1 MSTTTETQRSGARP
15 SSSASP
21 PVSAEKASDSGAFTH
36 RQILTILSG
45 LMLGMFLAA
54 LDQNIVST
62 SIRTIADDLNGLNL
76 QAWATT
82 AYLITATIST
92 PLYGKLSDLYG
103 RKPFFLFAISIFV
116 IGSVLCTI
124 STSMYELAIFRAVQG
139 AGAGGLMSLALT
151 IIGDIVPPRERAR
164 YQGFFLAVF
173 GTASVVG
180 PVVGGFFAGTDSII
194 GITGWRWVFLVN
206 VPIGILALVV
216 VWRVLNLPH
225 TRRERKID
233 WPGASA
239 LAIALVPLLIVAEQ
253 GQTWGWGSTNAL
265 LCYGIGVVGIIGFVL
280 AERAYGDDALLPLR
294 LFRNGVFSLTT
305 VIAVITGIGMFGG
318 IAIVPQYL
326 QIVTGSSPTQ
336 AGLEMI
342 PLVGGLMVGSII
354 SGQLTSRTGRYKVFP
369 VIGLGLMTV
378 GMLLFHFLLHADT
391 EYWLIAVLMVIFGL
405 GLGNCM
411 QTLVLAVQNAVPA
424 SDMGVATA
432 SATFFRQL
440 GGTLGVSVFI
450 SILFSTLGGN
460 IISAFRTASTDPG
473 FRAAAAD
480 PAVAANPAN
489 AVALNP
495 AVGVARVTEDSSV
508 LQQMDPRLARPFFEG
523 FAASMD
529 LVFLVAACVIAV
541 GFVLIWFLKEVPL
554 RTTSGIQARQAEAA
568 AEGAGPGSVD
578 AAAEVTGPARG
589 ALDVPASAPP
599 VGAAGAAGSERV
611 VRPSPVPRG
620 GRHESPVANGQWS
633 TGNGHTTNGSNGHGT
648 NGHANGHSNG
658 NGSNGNGSNGNG
670 ALGAWSFGAG
680 AHEQAG
686 YGHDQAGQPAGHGD
700 SVVLGVLSDGPDDAP
715 GGFRDALSGIPMALH
730 ALDGTV
736 VDRTFSAAD
745 GSFRLHAPLPGNYV
759 VVANPTTFR
768 PHAELV
774 PLDGVPVRKQF
785 ALRRATPVGGSVLD
799 TADAPVVGA
808 TVTVTDA
815 RGGVR
820 AVRRTGADGTWE
832 CPELEAGTYTVAV
845 LAPGREPVAE
855 RLVVDSSAPAG
866 RRGTRHDVRVPVARH
881 AVRGQV
887 RSSSGATVGE
897 SLVVLMGAD
906 GRVVAS
912 TVTDTAG
919 RFEVSDLT
927 EGRYLLTASGFAP
940 VSEQV
945 TVSGSETAVELTVEP
960 PRPASSEPVADESDP
975 MTAPLPVVADR

>member
-1 MSTTTETQRSGARP
+1 MSTPTETQRSGARP
-15 SSSASP
+15 SSSEAQAASSAP
-21 PVSAEKASDSGAFTH
+21 PGTAGGSFTH

-45 LMLGMFLAA
+45 LLLGMFLAA

-103 RKPFFLFAISIFV
+103 RKPFFLFAIGVFV

-164 YQGFFLAVF
+164 YQGYFLAVF
-173 GTASVVG
+173 GTSSVIG
-180 PVVGGFFAGTDSII
+180 PVVGGFFAGADSIV

-206 VPIGILALVV
+206 VPIGIIAFTV

-225 TRRERKID
+225 TRREHRID

-239 LAIALVPLLIVAEQ
+239 LAVALVPLLIVAEQ
-253 GQTWGWGSTNAL
+253 GQSWGWGSTWAIV
-265 LCYGIGVVGIIGFVL
+265 CYVVGAVGIVAFVL

-305 VIAVITGIGMFGG
+305 VIAIITGVGMFGG

-326 QIVTGSSPTQ
+326 QIVGGSSPTE

-342 PLVGGLMVGSII
+342 PLVGGIMVASII

-369 VIGLGLMTV
+369 VIGLGLMTL
-378 GMLLFHFLLHADT
+378 GMVLFHFLLHADT
-391 EYWLIAVLMVIFGL
+391 PYWQVAILMVVFGL

-432 SATFFRQL
+432 SATFFRQM
-440 GGTLGVSVFI
+440 GGTLGVSVFL
-450 SILFSTLGGN
+450 SILFSTVSGN
-460 IISAFRTASTDPG
+460 IATAFRS
-473 FRAAAAD
+473 AAGSPDFQAALAD
-480 PAVAANPAN
+480 PAVASNPVNAAAVNPATG
-489 AVALNP
+489 AAQI
-495 AVGVARVTEDSSV
+495 TQDSSI

-523 FAASMD
+523 FASSMD

-554 RTTSGIQARQAEAA
+554 RTTSGIQARQAEESGRA
-568 AEGAGPGSVD
+568 AGPGSVD
-578 AAAEVTGPARG
+578 SAAEVDGPARG
-589 ALDVPASAPP
+589 ALDVPASTPP

-611 VRPSPVPRG
+611 LRPSPVPRG
-620 GRHESPVANGQWS
+620 HGRHEAPSPR
-633 TGNGHTTNGSNGHGT
+633 
-648 NGHANGHSNG
+648 
-658 NGSNGNGSNGNG
+658 
-670 ALGAWSFGAG
+670 
-680 AHEQAG
+680 
-686 YGHDQAGQPAGHGD
+686 GD
-700 SVVLGVLSDGPDDAP
+700 SVVLGQLSDGPLPDDRSVRFSDDVA
-715 GGFRDALSGIPMALH
+715 GVPMALH

-745 GSFRLHAPLPGNYV
+745 GSYRLHAPLPGNYV
-759 VVANPTTFR
+759 VVANPSTFK

-774 PLDGVPVRKQF
+774 SLDGVPVHRPL
-785 ALRRATPVGGSVLD
+785 ALRRATPVGGSVRD
-799 TADAPVVGA
+799 TVDIPVVGA

-815 RGGVR
+815 SGGVR
-820 AVRRTGADGTWE
+820 AVRRTGADGSWE
-832 CPELEAGTYTVAV
+832 CPELEPGTYTVAV

-855 RLVVDSSAPAG
+855 RLVVAEATPAG
-866 RRGTRHDVRVPVARH
+866 RRSTRHDVRVPVARH
-881 AVRGQV
+881 AVRGCV
-887 RSSSGATVGE
+887 RSSSGAAVPE

-912 TVTDTAG
+912 TVTDGSG
-919 RFEVSDLT
+919 RFAVEDLA

-945 TVSGSETAVELTVEP
+945 TVGAGHPTTVELAVEP
-960 PRPASSEPVADESDP
+960 PRPASTEPVDDA
-975 MTAPLPVVADR
+975 TAPLPVVR

>member
-1 MSTTTETQRSGARP
+1 MSTTT
-15 SSSASP
+15 ASP

-116 IGSVLCTI
+116 VGSVLCTI
-124 STSMYELAIFRAVQG
+124 STSMYELAIFRAIQG

-225 TRRERKID
+225 TRRERRID

-391 EYWLIAVLMVIFGL
+391 PYWLIAVLMVVFGL

-460 IISAFRTASTDPG
+460 IISAFRSASTDPG
-473 FRAAAAD
+473 FLAAAAD

-495 AVGVARVTEDSSV
+495 AAGVARVTEDSSV

-589 ALDVPASAPP
+589 GLDVPTSAPA

-611 VRPSPVPRG
+611 LRPSPVPRA
-620 GRHESPVANGQWS
+620 GRHESPVATGQWS
-633 TGNGHTTNGSNGHGT
+633 TGDGQVSNGHV
-648 NGHANGHSNG
+648 ANGHVANG
-658 NGSNGNGSNGNG
+658 NGHGSDGDG
-670 ALGAWSFGAG
+670 QLGTWSFGSG
-680 AHEQAG
+680 QHEQAD
-686 YGHDQAGQPAGHGD
+686 HRQAGHGD
-700 SVVLGVLSDGPDDAP
+700 SVVLGLLSDGPDEGR
-715 GGFRDALSGIPMALH
+715 GGFSDALSGIPMALH

-774 PLDGVPVRKQF
+774 PLDGVPVRRQF
-785 ALRRATPVGGSVLD
+785 ALRRSTPVGGSVLD
-799 TADAPVVGA
+799 TTDAPVVGA
-808 TVTVTDA
+808 TITVTDA

-832 CPELEAGTYTVAV
+832 CPELEPGTYTVAV

-881 AVRGQV
+881 TVRGQV
-887 RSSSGATVGE
+887 RSSSGATVPE

-919 RFEVSDLT
+919 RFEVTDLT

-945 TVSGSETAVELTVEP
+945 TVSGHGTAVELTVEP
-960 PRPASSEPVADESDP
+960 PRPASSEPRPQDEADP
-975 MTAPLPVVADR
+975 VTAPLPVVADR

>member
-1 MSTTTETQRSGARP
+1 MSTTT
-15 SSSASP
+15 ASP
-21 PVSAEKASDSGAFTH
+21 PASAAKTSGSGAFTH

-103 RKPFFLFAISIFV
+103 RKPFFLFAISVFV

-124 STSMYELAIFRAVQG
+124 STSMYELAAFRALQG

-164 YQGFFLAVF
+164 YQGYFLAVF
-173 GTASVVG
+173 GTSSVVG
-180 PVVGGFFAGTDSII
+180 PVVGGFFAGTSSII

-206 VPIGILALVV
+206 VPIGVLAFIV

-225 TRRERKID
+225 TRRERRID

-253 GQTWGWGSTNAL
+253 GQSWGWGSAWSIT
-265 LCYGIGVVGIIGFVL
+265 CYVIGVVGIIGFVL

-326 QIVTGSSPTQ
+326 QIVNGSSPTR

-342 PLVGGLMVGSII
+342 PLVGGLMVASII

-391 EYWLIAVLMVIFGL
+391 PYWEVAILMVVFGL

-432 SATFFRQL
+432 SATFFRQM
-440 GGTLGVSVFI
+440 GGTVGVSVFI
-450 SILFSTLGGN
+450 SILFGTLGGN
-460 IISAFRTASTDPG
+460 ITSAFRSAAASPD
-473 FRAAAAD
+473 FRAALAD
-480 PAVAANPAN
+480 PAVTSNPVNAAAVNPA
-489 AVALNP
+489 AGA
-495 AVGVARVTEDSSV
+495 AQVTQDSSV

-523 FAASMD
+523 FASSMD

-554 RTTSGIQARQAEAA
+554 RTTSGIQARQAEEAGHA
-568 AEGAGPGSVD
+568 QGPGSVD
-578 AAAEVTGPARG
+578 SAAEVDGPARG
-589 ALDVPASAPP
+589 ALDLPTSTPP
-599 VGAAGAAGSERV
+599 VGAAGAAGSERLL
-611 VRPSPVPRG
+611 RPSPVPRSR
-620 GRHESPVANGQWS
+620 GRHEAPG
-633 TGNGHTTNGSNGHGT
+633 
-648 NGHANGHSNG
+648 
-658 NGSNGNGSNGNG
+658 
-670 ALGAWSFGAG
+670 
-680 AHEQAG
+680 
-686 YGHDQAGQPAGHGD
+686 GD
-700 SVVLGVLSDGPDDAP
+700 SVVLGRLSDGPVPDDGSVRFADDVA
-715 GGFRDALSGIPMALH
+715 GVPMALH

-759 VVANPTTFR
+759 VVANPSTFK

-774 PLDGVPVRKQF
+774 SLDGVPVHR
-785 ALRRATPVGGSVLD
+785 ALAMRRATPVGGSVRD
-799 TADAPVVGA
+799 TADTPVVGA

-815 RGGVR
+815 SGGVR

-832 CPELEAGTYTVAV
+832 CPELDAGTYTVAV

-855 RLVVDSSAPAG
+855 RLVVAEASPAG
-866 RRGTRHDVRVPVARH
+866 RRSTRHDVRVPVARH

-887 RSSSGATVGE
+887 RSSSGAAVPE

-919 RFEVSDLT
+919 RFAVEDLT

-940 VSEQV
+940 VSEEV
-945 TVSGSETAVELTVEP
+945 DVAPGRHAAVELTVDP
-960 PRPASSEPVADESDP
+960 PRPVAPAVEQADP
-975 MTAPLPVVADR
+975 QTAPLPVVR

>member
-1 MSTTTETQRSGARP
+1 MSTTT
-15 SSSASP
+15 ASP
-21 PVSAEKASDSGAFTH
+21 PASAAKTSGDGAFTH

-103 RKPFFLFAISIFV
+103 RKPFFLFAIGVFV

-124 STSMYELAIFRAVQG
+124 STSMYELAIFRAIQG

-164 YQGFFLAVF
+164 YQGYFLAVF
-173 GTASVVG
+173 GTSSVIG

-194 GITGWRWVFLVN
+194 GVTGWRWVFLVN
-206 VPIGILALVV
+206 VPIGIIAFTV

-225 TRRERKID
+225 TRREHRID
-233 WPGASA
+233 WPGAAS
-239 LAIALVPLLIVAEQ
+239 LAVALVPLLIVAEQ
-253 GQTWGWGSTNAL
+253 GQTWGWDSTWAIV
-265 LCYGIGVVGIIGFVL
+265 CYVVGVVGIIAFVL
-280 AERAYGDDALLPLR
+280 SERAYGDDALLPLR

-326 QIVTGSSPTQ
+326 QIVGGSSPTQ

-342 PLVGGLMVGSII
+342 PLVGGIMVASII

-369 VIGLGLMTV
+369 VIGLGLMTL
-378 GMLLFHFLLHADT
+378 GMFLFHFLLHADT
-391 EYWLIAVLMVIFGL
+391 PYWQVAVLMVVFGL

-432 SATFFRQL
+432 SATFFRQM
-440 GGTLGVSVFI
+440 GGTLGVSVFL

-460 IISAFRTASTDPG
+460 ITSAFRGAASSPDY
-473 FRAAAAD
+473 RAALAD
-480 PAVAANPAN
+480 PAVTANPVN
-489 AVALNP
+489 AAGLDP
-495 AVGVARVTEDSSV
+495 ASGAAQVTQDSSI

-554 RTTSGIQARQAEAA
+554 RTTSGIQARQAEQAGQ
-568 AEGAGPGSVD
+568 GAGPGSVD
-578 AAAEVTGPARG
+578 SAAEVDGPARG
-589 ALDVPASAPP
+589 ALDVPASAPA
-599 VGAAGAAGSERV
+599 VGAAGAAGGERV
-611 VRPSPVPRG
+611 LRPSPVPRPH
-620 GRHESPVANGQWS
+620 GRHEAPTRG
-633 TGNGHTTNGSNGHGT
+633 
-648 NGHANGHSNG
+648 
-658 NGSNGNGSNGNG
+658 
-670 ALGAWSFGAG
+670 
-680 AHEQAG
+680 
-686 YGHDQAGQPAGHGD
+686 GD
-700 SVVLGVLSDGPDDAP
+700 SVVLGRLSDGVLPDEESVRFADDVA
-715 GGFRDALSGIPMALH
+715 GVPMALH

-745 GSFRLHAPLPGNYV
+745 GSYRLHAPLPGNYV
-759 VVANPTTFR
+759 VVANPSTFK

-774 PLDGVPVRKQF
+774 SLDGVPVHRPL
-785 ALRRATPVGGSVLD
+785 ALRRATPVGGSVRD
-799 TADAPVVGA
+799 TADTPVVGA

-815 RGGVR
+815 SGGVR
-820 AVRRTGADGTWE
+820 AVRRTGADGSWE
-832 CPELEAGTYTVAV
+832 CPELEPGSYTVAV

-855 RLVVDSSAPAG
+855 RLDVAEATPAG
-866 RRGTRHDVRVPVARH
+866 RRSTRHDVRVPVARH

-887 RSSSGATVGE
+887 RSTSGAVVPE

-919 RFEVSDLT
+919 RFAVEDLA

-945 TVSGSETAVELTVEP
+945 TVGSGAHAPAVELTVDP
-960 PRPASSEPVADESDP
+960 PQPVRTPSPVDAE
-975 MTAPLPVVADR
+975 TTPLPVTR

>member
-1 MSTTTETQRSGARP
+1 MTSTTASSTAAVATTAGARP
-15 SSSASP
+15 AP
-21 PVSAEKASDSGAFTH
+21 TTGGFTH

-62 SIRTIADDLNGLNL
+62 SIRTIADDLHGLNL

-103 RKPFFLFAISIFV
+103 RKPFFLFAIGVFV

-124 STSMYELAIFRAVQG
+124 STSMYELAGFRALQG
-139 AGAGGLMSLALT
+139 IGAGGLMSLALT

-164 YQGFFLAVF
+164 YQGYFLAVF
-173 GTASVVG
+173 GTSSVIG
-180 PVVGGFFAGTDSII
+180 PVVGGFFAGTTSII
-194 GITGWRWVFLVN
+194 GIDGWRWVFLVN
-206 VPIGILALVV
+206 VPIGILAFAV

-225 TRRERKID
+225 TRRERRID
-233 WPGASA
+233 WPGAVA

-253 GQTWGWGSTNAL
+253 GQSWGWGSTDAI
-265 LCYGIGVVGIIGFVL
+265 LCYVIGIVGLIGFVI

-326 QIVTGSSPTQ
+326 QIVNGSTPTQ
-336 AGLEMI
+336 AGLQMI
-342 PLVGGLMVGSII
+342 PLVGGLMVASII

-391 EYWLIAVLMVIFGL
+391 PYWEIAILMVVFGL

-432 SATFFRQL
+432 SATFFRQM
-440 GGTLGVSVFI
+440 GGTLGVSVFL
-450 SILFSTLGGN
+450 SILFSTVGGN
-460 IISAFRTASTDPG
+460 IISAFRS
-473 FRAAAAD
+473 AAGTPSFQAALAD
-480 PAVAANPAN
+480 PAVASNPVNAAAVNPATG
-489 AVALNP
+489 AAQV
-495 AVGVARVTEDSSV
+495 VQDSSI
-508 LQQMDPRLARPFFEG
+508 LQRMDPRLAEPFFAG
-523 FAASMD
+523 FAQSMD
-529 LVFLVAACVIAV
+529 LVFLVAACVIFV

-554 RTTSGIQARQAEAA
+554 RTTSGIQARQAE
-568 AEGAGPGSVD
+568 ESGPGAGPGSVD
-578 AAAEVTGPARG
+578 AAAEVTGPGRG
-589 ALDVPASAPP
+589 AMDVPVSAPP
-599 VGAAGAAGSERV
+599 VGAAGAAGGDRL
-611 VRPSPVPRG
+611 VRLDGRRPTPGPRPAG
-620 GRHESPVANGQWS
+620 HGRHEAPE
-633 TGNGHTTNGSNGHGT
+633 H
-648 NGHANGHSNG
+648 
-658 NGSNGNGSNGNG
+658 
-670 ALGAWSFGAG
+670 
-680 AHEQAG
+680 
-686 YGHDQAGQPAGHGD
+686 HGD
-700 SVVLGVLSDGPDDAP
+700 SVVLGTLVDAADQPAGETADDRFARPTDG
-715 GGFRDALSGIPMALH
+715 ALVGVPMALH

-745 GSFRLHAPLPGNYV
+745 GSFRLHAPAPGSYV
-759 VVANPTTFR
+759 VLATPGVFR

-774 PLDGVPVRKQF
+774 ALDGVPVRRRF
-785 ALRRATPVGGSVLD
+785 GLRRSTPVGGAVRD
-799 TADAPVVGA
+799 AADIPVVGA
-808 TVTVTDA
+808 TVTVTDPG
-815 RGGVR
+815 GGVR

-832 CPELEAGTYTVAV
+832 CPELEPGTYTVAV

-855 RLVVDSSAPAG
+855 RLVVAEPTPAG
-866 RRGTRHDVRVPVARH
+866 RRTTRHDVRVPVARFG
-881 AVRGQV
+881 VRGQV
-887 RSSSGATVGE
+887 LSSSGRAVAE

-919 RFEVSDLT
+919 HFAVTDLA
-927 EGRYLLTASGFAP
+927 EGRYLLTASGYAP
-940 VSEQV
+940 VTAQV
-945 TVSGSETAVELTVEP
+945 TVARGRHEAVDLVVEP
-960 PRPASSEPVADESDP
+960 PQPASSAPVPDALDAE
-975 MTAPLPVVADR
+975 TYPLPVTR

>member
-1 MSTTTETQRSGARP
+1 MSTTQEAQA
-15 SSSASP
+15 AP
-21 PVSAEKASDSGAFTH
+21 PVSSATAGGAFTH

-82 AYLITATIST
+82 AYLITATIAT

-103 RKPFFLFAISIFV
+103 RKPFFLFAIAVFV

-124 STSMYELAIFRAVQG
+124 STSMYELAIFRAIQG

-164 YQGFFLAVF
+164 YQGYFLAVF
-173 GTASVVG
+173 GTSSVIG
-180 PVVGGFFAGTDSII
+180 PVVGGFFAGADSIV

-206 VPIGILALVV
+206 VPIGIIAFTV

-225 TRRERKID
+225 NRREHRID
-233 WPGASA
+233 WPGATA
-239 LAIALVPLLIVAEQ
+239 LAVALVPLLIVAEQ
-253 GQTWGWGSTNAL
+253 GQTWGWGSTWAIV
-265 LCYGIGVVGIIGFVL
+265 CYAIGAVGIVAFVL

-305 VIAVITGIGMFGG
+305 IIAVITGVGMFGG

-326 QIVTGSSPTQ
+326 QIVGGSSPTE

-342 PLVGGLMVGSII
+342 PLVGGIMVASVI

-369 VIGLGLMTV
+369 VIGLGLMTL

-391 EYWLIAVLMVIFGL
+391 PYWQVAVLMVVFGL

-432 SATFFRQL
+432 SATFFRQM
-440 GGTLGVSVFI
+440 GGTLGVSVFL
-450 SILFSTLGGN
+450 SILFSTVGGN
-460 IISAFRTASTDPG
+460 ITSAFRTAASSPD
-473 FRAAAAD
+473 FRAALAD
-480 PAVAANPAN
+480 PAVAADPVNTPG
-489 AVALNP
+489 VNP
-495 AVGVARVTEDSSV
+495 AVGAAQVTQDSSI
-508 LQQMDPRLARPFFEG
+508 LQRMDPRLAQPYFEG
-523 FAASMD
+523 FASSMD

-554 RTTSGIQARQAEAA
+554 RTTSGIQARQAEESGRA
-568 AEGAGPGSVD
+568 AGPGSVD
-578 AAAEVTGPARG
+578 SAAEVTGAARG
-589 ALDVPASAPP
+589 ALDVPASTPP

-611 VRPSPVPRG
+611 LRPSPVPRT
-620 GRHESPVANGQWS
+620 GRHEAPVR
-633 TGNGHTTNGSNGHGT
+633 
-648 NGHANGHSNG
+648 
-658 NGSNGNGSNGNG
+658 
-670 ALGAWSFGAG
+670 
-680 AHEQAG
+680 
-686 YGHDQAGQPAGHGD
+686 HGD
-700 SVVLGVLSDGPDDAP
+700 SVVLGELSDGSLPDDGSVRFTQELA
-715 GGFRDALSGIPMALH
+715 GIPMALH

-745 GSFRLHAPLPGNYV
+745 GSFRLHAPLPANYV
-759 VVANPTTFR
+759 VVANPSTFK
-768 PHAELV
+768 PLAELV
-774 PLDGVPVRKQF
+774 TLDGVPVHRSLT
-785 ALRRATPVGGSVLD
+785 LRRATPVGGSVRD
-799 TADAPVVGA
+799 TADIPVVGA

-815 RGGVR
+815 SGGVR

-832 CPELEAGTYTVAV
+832 CPELEPGAYTVAV

-855 RLVVDSSAPAG
+855 RLVVEEAAPAG
-866 RRGTRHDVRVPVARH
+866 RRGTRHDVRVAVARH
-881 AVRGQV
+881 AVRGRV
-887 RSSSGATVGE
+887 RSVTGGAVPE

-912 TVTDTAG
+912 TVTDAAG
-919 RFEVSDLT
+919 RFAVEDLA

-940 VSEQV
+940 VSETV
-945 TVSGSETAVELTVEP
+945 TVTSGRPAAVELTVDP
-960 PRPASSEPVADESDP
+960 PQPAGTEPVDDA
-975 MTAPLPVVADR
+975 TAPLPVVR